1 MFGLSDFTIHFLTAF
16 PILVSL
22 ALVALL
28 ALAVYLYFRT
38 NPPLPRFWRVLLGAL
53 RVIAIL
59 SLLAVLL
66 EPVINYE
73 REFERPRRLSVLL
86 DRSQSM
92 ERVESNLSRHARLDS
107 LLSSETYARMRQ
119 AASVTPFYFAGNVAP
134 EQDKVEPDRTALG
147 DVLHSLKS
155 GQMTEPADGWLVF
168 SDGRSNSGRS
178 VTEAAGSLGIPTTT
192 IDMASSAEAF
202 DVAIDGVDYNNV
214 MFVGQP
220 TEIKVKLSWKNASG
234 KSVRLALTGGDG
246 ATPTSD
252 FPISEPSGKGDVTI
266 KYVPGQPGQRLLKL
280 NLSPLEGEESDQ
292 NNSRTVSVKVLKSR
306 LQVLLV
312 TARPDYEIGFLRR
325 ELLKSDHYS
334 VDLCATGPRAGNLSK
349 RFPSAQTELNRYDLV
364 VLEDPDPSAFESAQS
379 ALKSY
384 LSDKGG
390 AIWVLLGE
398 QFAARGPVKW
408 FNELLPF
415 AQTNRRSIEYVDFNG
430 EPDENNLFH
439 PSVSLADSRT
449 GIREAWNNLP
459 PFKTLVRCDA
469 VDPTATQLVYAA
481 IPSLPSARTPILGY
495 KRFGPGKLLAS
506 AAGPYWSWGFQN
518 VGFGGSDS
526 SYAGFINGTVRWLTT
541 RDDFD
546 PIRISPEKEV
556 FSRGEPVRFD
566 AYAYDQ
572 GYRPIPGVSGDVTL
586 KNREGGA
593 EFEADLITHAEG
605 KLDASFERI
614 PPGQYGYTATLSRDG
629 QQLKKSEGTIA
640 VEQFSLEEYDQSGDP
655 ATLASLARLTGG
667 SSWSY
672 RQFSEAVSAMNL
684 APVRESTSGEIVLWS
699 KFWLLLLFVLSLS
712 AEWLIRKIHQLI

>member
-1 MFGLSDFTIHFLTAF
+1 MFGLRDFSIHFLTAF
-16 PILVSL
+16 PVLVSL

-28 ALAVYLYFRT
+28 ALAVYLYYRT
-38 NPPLPRFWRVLLGAL
+38 NPPLARFWRVLLGAL

-59 SLLAVLL
+59 SLLAMLL
-66 EPVINYE
+66 EPVIDYE
-73 REFERPRRLSVLL
+73 RDYERPRRVSVLL

-92 ERVESNLSRHARLDS
+92 DRVESNLSRRARLDS
-107 LLSSETYARMRQ
+107 LLSSEPYARIRN
-119 AASVTPFYFAGNVAP
+119 AVAVTPFYFAGNVSP

-147 DVLHSLKS
+147 DVLHSLKAA
-155 GQMTEPADGWLVF
+155 QMTEPSDEWLLF

-192 IDMASSAEAF
+192 VDMASSAEAF
-202 DVAIDGVDYNNV
+202 DVAIDAVDYNNV
-214 MFVGQP
+214 MFVGQSS
-220 TEIKVKLSWKNASG
+220 EIKVKLTWKNASG
-234 KSVRLALTGGDG
+234 KSARIALTSGDG
-246 ATPTSD
+246 AVPTAD
-252 FPISEPSGKGDVTI
+252 FPITEPSGRGEITL
-266 KYVPGQPGQRLLKL
+266 KYLPTQPGQRLLKV
-280 NLSPLEGEESDQ
+280 NLSALEGEETDQ
-292 NNSRTVSVKVLKSR
+292 NNSRTISVKVLKSR

-312 TARPDYEIGFLRR
+312 TARPDYEVGFLRR

-334 VDLCATGPRAGNLSK
+334 VDLSATGPRAGNLSK
-349 RFPSAQTELNRYDLV
+349 RFPSGQTELNRYDLV
-364 VLEDPDPSAFESAQS
+364 VLVDPDPSAFESA
-379 ALKSY
+379 APILKSY

-398 QFAARGPVKW
+398 QFALRGPVKW

-415 AQTNRRSIEYVDFNG
+415 SQANRRPIEYFDFNG

-439 PSVSLADSRT
+439 PSVALADNRT
-449 GIREAWNNLP
+449 GIREAWSSLP
-459 PFKTLVRCDA
+459 PFKTIVRCD
-469 VDPTATQLVYAA
+469 VTDPTATQLVYAA
-481 IPSLPSARTPILGY
+481 IPSLPSDRTPILGY

-506 AAGPYWSWGFQN
+506 AALPFWIWGFQN

-526 SYAGFINGTVRWLTT
+526 SYAAFINGTVRWLTT

-572 GYRPIPGVSGDVTL
+572 GYRPIPGVSGDVKL
-586 KNREGGA
+586 KNRESGA
-593 EFEADLITHAEG
+593 EFDADLISHAEG
-605 KLDASFERI
+605 KLAASFERI
-614 PPGQYGYTATLSRDG
+614 PPGQYSYTATLSRDG
-629 QQLKKSEGTIA
+629 QPIKKAEGSVA

-667 SSWSY
+667 TSWSY
-672 RQFSEAVSAMNL
+672 RQFNDAVAAMNL
-684 APVRESTSGEIVLWS
+684 APVRESSSGEIVIWS